1 MPWSFYTSDGA
12 PRALVTLPGGIKY
25 TYSTTTTDAD
35 PGNGV
40 VRTNNATVGSTTQ
53 VFIDNVDAEGTTQT
67 GWYETFDD
75 STSTVKGHLYIQSS
89 ASTALILAITGITSA
104 SGYYKLTCAHV
115 SGSRPPDGATVS
127 LLFSATGPAGTA
139 GAAGNFATS
148 QTIDAKTANYTL
160 VTADAGKVITMNS
173 SSALTLTVNGSLD
186 LATGQRVDILQ
197 LGTGQVTVSAS
208 SATVNATPG
217 LKLRAQYS
225 GASLLCTGT
234 DTYVLAGDLTN

>member
-1 MPWSFYTSDGA
+1 MAWSFYTSSGFPTA
-12 PRALVTLPGGIKY
+12 GIGLPGGIKY

-35 PGNGV
+35 PGAGV
-40 VRTNNATVGSTTQ
+40 IRTNAASVGSTTQ

-75 STSTVKGHLYIQSS
+75 SSVTVKGHLYIQSS
-89 ASTALILAITGITSA
+89 ASTAFILAITAIAPA
-104 SGYYKLTCAHV
+104 SGYYKLTCAYV
-115 SGSRPPDGATVS
+115 SGNRPADGATVS
-127 LLFSATGPAGTA
+127 VFYAPAGSPGT
-139 GAAGNFATS
+139 FSTS

-160 VTADAGKVITMNS
+160 VTADAGKVITMDS

-186 LATGQRVDILQ
+186 LSIGQRIDILQ
-197 LGTGQVTVSAS
+197 LGVGQVTVSAS

-217 LKLRAQYS
+217 LKLRDRYS
-225 GASLLCTGT
+225 GASLLCTGV

>member
-1 MPWSFYTSDGA
+1 MSWSFYTSGGT
-12 PRALVTLPGGIKY
+12 PRTDIGMPGGVRY
-25 TYSTTTTDAD
+25 TYSTTTTDGD
-35 PGNGV
+35 PGSGFL
-40 VRTNNATVGSTTQ
+40 RTNNATVSSTTQ
-53 VFIDNVDAEGTTQT
+53 VFIDNLDSQGTDQT

-75 STSTVKGHLYIQSS
+75 GTATVKGYLYIQT
-89 ASTALILAITGITSA
+89 AGSTALILGVTGITA
-104 SGYYKLTCAHV
+104 ATGYYKLTCTYV
-115 SGSRPPDGATVS
+115 SGIRPADGASISVFFT
-127 LLFSATGPAGTA
+127 PAGPI
-139 GAAGNFATS
+139 GAFSNS

-160 VTADAGKVITMNS
+160 VAADAGKVITMS
-173 SSALTLTVNGSLD
+173 STSALTLTVNGSLD
-186 LATGQRVDILQ
+186 LATGQRIDILQ